1 VKNLPTTTILSKL
14 CCLICSSILTNCC
27 SPFSQKNIQQCRC
40 GTESC
45 RGVLGPKP
53 KKPVEDRSITSTI
66 IAGTK
71 RKLQDIMGSV
81 RGKSE
86 DNQKSPKKRKI
97 YAANSALTKGKN
109 ADGQS
114 EAARERAE
122 KEAAEHSRQLASR
135 QARALKRS
143 TPVTSSRRAQSKL
156 LRNNLSSIKSTR
168 ITTVSF
174 QRKVPKAGALR
185 AVKQPSHLR
194 TVPRSAKVAPGGSR
208 KPRLQGRPS
217 TPTRSSVDQQSDSD
231 EDNSPNITPASL
243 RSASKKSA
251 LSSPAVRGRLSKVES
266 MKSNPVQKRMLR
278 TNSTG
283 GSQIQRR
290 AYKGASEESEKTSD
304 DMEDLDRPA
313 PSRSRS
319 TSGR

>member
-1 VKNLPTTTILSKL
+1 MTTTLSEL
-14 CCLICSSILTNCC
+14 YYFICSSILANCL

-81 RGKSE
+81 RSKSE

-97 YAANSALTKGKN
+97 HTANSGTAKVKN
-109 ADGQS
+109 VDGQS
-114 EAARERAE
+114 KVARERAE
-122 KEAAEHSRQLASR
+122 KEAAEHSRQITSR
-135 QARALKRS
+135 QNRALKRS
-143 TPVTSSRRAQSKL
+143 TPVTGSKRVQSKL

-185 AVKQPSHLR
+185 AAKPSHLR
-194 TVPRSAKVAPGGSR
+194 AVPRSVTAASRGIR

-217 TPTRSSVDQQSDSD
+217 TPTRSSCDQQSDS
-231 EDNSPNITPASL
+231 EDDSPNITPASL
-243 RSASKKSA
+243 RSASKKSGP
-251 LSSPAVRGRLSKVES
+251 SSPAVRGRLSKVES
-266 MKSNPVQKRMLR
+266 IKSNPLQKRTLR
-278 TNSTG
+278 TYSAG
-283 GSQIQRR
+283 GSQAQQR
-290 AYKGASEESEKTSD
+290 AYKRASEESEKTSD
-304 DMEDLDRPA
+304 EMEDQDRPVQ
-313 PSRSRS
+313 SRSRS